1 LQLTFSDMIA
11 FVLDSHSMYLVGG
24 VYSGRVIDDVH
35 DDFLFRSVRIVAGF
49 TVTSMGVYIRDVMLL
64 FGI

>member
-1 LQLTFSDMIA
+1 
-11 FVLDSHSMYLVGG
+11 MYLVGG

-35 DDFLFRSVRIVAGF
+35 NDFLFRSVRIVAGF
-49 TVTSMGVYIRDVMLL
+49 AVTSMDVYIRDVMLL